1 MLGKINPYL
10 PVSWRWGPRRSA
22 SPEPNDRRMLP
33 RIPKVLATVIIDE
46 SIFPLNDWSPK
57 GFMVTAYEGRYDV
70 GASFSVTLILP
81 ASGNTFRFEAKAK
94 VVRLDKRLKQ
104 LAAIFTGLDAKTINR
119 LMQIA
124 ASKRYDSK
132 GRAM

>member
-10 PVSWRWGPRRSA
+10 PVSWSWGPH
-22 SPEPNDRRMLP
+22 
-33 RIPKVLATVIIDE
+33 
-46 SIFPLNDWSPK
+46 
-57 GFMVTAYEGRYDV
+57 EGRYDV

-124 ASKRYDSK
+124 ASKGYDSK